1 MLIKIPDEYVAVLT
15 FLDRQ
20 GIPYDVV
27 MEHGRLKAL
36 NDIDYEYL
44 IDQIIK
50 HMVEE
55 D

>member
-1 MLIKIPDEYVAVLT
+1 MLIKIPDEYVTLLD

-27 MEHGRLKAL
+27 IDRERLGTIS
-36 NDIDYEYL
+36 DIDYEYL
-44 IDQIIK
+44 IDQIMK
-50 HMVEE
+50 HIGEE